1 MSNYKE
7 AVFLDVKFNTPKG
20 VLSITQLPQLSLT
33 DLSTSIKAV
42 KKLLNKNE
50 IDDELSFLD
59 SSKVVDKI
67 EQLRFEIL
75 KDVYLTIKSK
85 QDDAASAAATRIH
98 NQKILQLIAEKKEGV
113 LQEKSIEELEKMII
127 Q

>member
-20 VLSITQLPQLSLT
+20 SLSVTQLPQLSLT

-42 KKLLNKNE
+42 KKLLTKNE
-50 IDDELSFLD
+50 TDDDLSFLD
-59 SSKVVDKI
+59 SSKTVDKI

-85 QDDAASAAATRIH
+85 QDEAADAAAKKVN
-98 NQKILQLIAEKKEGV
+98 NQKIMQLIAEKKEGA
-113 LQEKSIEELEKMII
+113 LQSKSIEELEKML